1 MKRDEILIKK
11 TVTNNKLL
19 MSRVLL
25 IFFYIKLDTNTIL
38 TFRYSLKQTA
48 IVILKLFMHLPNPRE
63 S

>member
-48 IVILKLFMHLPNPRE
+48 IVILKLFKHLPNPRE